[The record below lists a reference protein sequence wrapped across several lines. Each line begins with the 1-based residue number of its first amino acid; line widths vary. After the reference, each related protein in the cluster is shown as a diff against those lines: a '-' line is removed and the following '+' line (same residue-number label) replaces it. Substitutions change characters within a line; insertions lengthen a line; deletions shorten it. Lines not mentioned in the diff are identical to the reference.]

1 MRALTLIAVS
11 LIALAGCASDDVAS
25 QDETPGAQA
34 ERAARARADEDA
46 KARECAAIRDPE
58 LRDARGC

>member
-1 MRALTLIAVS
+1 MRALLIITACLITLG
-11 LIALAGCASDDVAS
+11 GCASEADRA
-25 QDETPGAQA
+25 QDETPGGRA

>member
-1 MRALTLIAVS
+1 MRTLLVIASTLIA
-11 LIALAGCASDDVAS
+11 LGGCATDAERV
-25 QDETPGAQA
+25 QDETPGARA

>member
-1 MRALTLIAVS
+1 MRDLMIITAS
-11 LIALAGCASDDVAS
+11 LIALGGCASDDVAG